1 MNWLTGVFRFFLIFA
16 ILPLFASHVAGVFNQ
31 NKMREE
37 NTCKYW
43 FPRLV
48 NEPGVRMEGYA
59 FFNPGMQPAT
69 LRFAAYDATGSLV
82 GTPAERAWNAGHQ
95 AAYQADGLL
104 GMMDVAD
111 GWVEVTANQE
121 ELSGMFLSQ
130 LYSPEL
136 GMDGAAVVLSG
147 TTEGV
152 FSRVAVG
159 AGYETE
165 ILLANPAVDVVAVTL
180 TLVGNGPIDEL
191 GTWILPSRGMVKL
204 KLGEL
209 APANPGPYEGAVHVS
224 ADGRVIGNAL
234 VIHASGTLSALNLQ
248 SVGGAS
254 RRLYAPHAVN
264 MPGNYDT
271 SVQLV
276 NVGSDLTGVIVRVF
290 QADGTFGSPDLNF
303 ELDKGEWI
311 RLTEN
316 DLGLPE
322 NFEGWLLIE
331 SNEAP
336 LVSCHLYNVA

>member
-1 MNWLTGVFRFFLIFA
+1 
-16 ILPLFASHVAGVFNQ
+16 
-31 NKMREE
+31 
-37 NTCKYW
+37 
-43 FPRLV
+43 
-48 NEPGVRMEGYA
+48 
-59 FFNPGMQPAT
+59 
-69 LRFAAYDATGSLV
+69 
-82 GTPAERAWNAGHQ
+82 
-95 AAYQADGLL
+95 
-104 GMMDVAD
+104 
-111 GWVEVTANQE
+111 
-121 ELSGMFLSQ
+121 
-130 LYSPEL
+130 
-136 GMDGAAVVLSG
+136 MDGAAVVLSG

-254 RRLYAPHAVN
+254 RRLYAPRAVN